1 MSQLRRR
8 VALAALLLV
17 AVPVL
22 AACSS
27 SSDSASAESTDAFS
41 AYQACLAENGVT
53 LPSGGPG
60 GQGPGGGAAPSG
72 MPTDRPSGMPTD
84 RPSGMPSGAPGGGMG
99 VPDGVDASAFAAAQ
113 EACASLR
120 PSGAP
125 GRGGPGAGT
134 GSSTDSGQLAAFVS
148 CMKDNGV
155 TVTDVASL
163 NTDDA
168 ATAAALKVCGA
179 LMPSAAASSPSP
191 ATTASP

>member
-1 MSQLRRR
+1 MSQLHRR
-8 VALAALLLV
+8 VGLAAALLL

-27 SSDSASAESTDAFS
+27 SSDSASADSTDAFA
-41 AYQACLAENGVT
+41 AYQSCLAENGIT
-53 LPSGGPG
+53 LPSGRPG

-72 MPTDRPSGMPTD
+72 MPTDRPSGMPN
-84 RPSGMPSGAPGGGMG
+84 GEPGGGMG

-134 GSSTDSGQLAAFVS
+134 GSSADSGQLAAFVS

-163 NTDDA
+163 NADDA